1 MDEQPPK
8 GKGFRFRLTD
18 KLAVLVGSGL
28 AIINGT
34 AAPSS
39 GVIAPAPP
47 VEATTVN
54 SGKPLGGLPAKLILR
69 QWNGG
74 LKMIA
79 QHDSHTSHT
88 SHSSHSSHDSHSSH
102 SSHSSHDSHSSH
114 SSHTSGGF
122 V

>member
-8 GKGFRFRLTD
+8 GKSPKNKFTD
-18 KLAVLVGSGL
+18 KLAILVGSGL

-34 AAPSS
+34 ATTSPD
-39 GVIAPAPP
+39 VFTPTPP
-47 VEATTVN
+47 VETTTVN
-54 SGKPLGGLPAKLILR
+54 SGKRFGSLPAKLILR

-74 LKMIA
+74 LRMIA

-114 SSHTSGGF
+114 SSHASGGF
-122 V
+122 A